1 MSDKK
6 QQLVLAIIDFLHQS
20 IDDGTVKQDD
30 KESLDIAIQCI
41 GEAFGVD
48 PVDEEQRERLSIEP
62 AKLQSIFDVFL
73 KTKVK
78 VGSQGLSQSASKL
91 PSTDDKAK
99 AEKLKQ
105 SGNAQM
111 SSKKYDLAIEN
122 YTQAIALDS
131 FNPVYLSNR
140 AAAYASKGEHAAAVV
155 DAERAIEV

>member
-73 KTKVK
+73 
-78 VGSQGLSQSASKL
+78 
-91 PSTDDKAK
+91 
-99 AEKLKQ
+99 
-105 SGNAQM
+105 
-111 SSKKYDLAIEN
+111 
-122 YTQAIALDS
+122 
-131 FNPVYLSNR
+131 
-140 AAAYASKGEHAAAVV
+140 
-155 DAERAIEV
+155 